1 MNFTDKNVI
10 ITGGSAGIGLATAKT
25 FIAKGANVLVTG
37 RNTDSLDKA
46 SVAINSQKF
55 KTLASDISKMEDI
68 TALEKE
74 VSESGKKIDVLVLNA
89 GIAKQFSIEE
99 TTEEVF
105 DDLFNINV
113 KGLFFTL
120 QKLIPHLAEGASV
133 VLISSGVSVSGYAQ
147 MGAYAATKSAVDA
160 IARTAAIELADR
172 KIRVNTVAPGLTNT
186 PMNHQTPEDIKNAIA
201 AAVPLKRIGEAEE
214 IANAIVFLASEEASY
229 ISGSYL
235 SVDGGV
241 TIRR

>member
-1 MNFTDKNVI
+1 MNFTNKNVI
-10 ITGGSAGIGLATAKT
+10 ITGGSTGIGLATAKT
-25 FIAKGANVLVTG
+25 FIEQGAQVLITG
-37 RNTDSLDKA
+37 RNTDSLQAA
-46 SVAINSQKF
+46 SIDIKSPNL
-55 KTLASDISKMEDI
+55 KTLASDISNLTDI
-68 TALEKE
+68 ATLEKK
-74 VSESGKKIDVLVLNA
+74 VAESGNKVDILVLNA
-89 GIAKQFSIEE
+89 GIAKQYSIED

-120 QKLIPHLAEGASV
+120 QKLIPHLSEGASV
-133 VLISSGVSVSGYAQ
+133 ILISSGVSVSGYAQ
-147 MGAYAATKSAVDA
+147 MGAYAATKSAVDS
-160 IARTAAIELADR
+160 IARTAATELADR
-172 KIRVNTVAPGLTNT
+172 KIRVNVVAPGLTDT

-214 IANAIVFLASEEASY
+214 IANAIVFLASSGASY

-235 SVDGGV
+235 AVDGGV

>member
-1 MNFTDKNVI
+1 MNFTDKKVI

-25 FIAKGANVLVTG
+25 FIAKGADVLVTG
-37 RNTDSLDKA
+37 RNTAALDQA
-46 SVAINSQKF
+46 SAAINSAKF
-55 KTLASDISKMEDI
+55 KTLASDISKLEDI
-68 TALEKE
+68 KELEKE

-99 TTEEVF
+99 TTEKVF

-120 QKLIPHLAEGASV
+120 QKLIPHLAECASV
-133 VLISSGVSVSGYAQ
+133 ILISSGVSVSGYAQ

-172 KIRVNTVAPGLTNT
+172 NIRVNTVAPGLTDT

-214 IANAIVFLASEEASY
+214 IANAIVFLASDEASY

>member
-1 MNFTDKNVI
+1 MNFSDKNVV

-25 FIAKGANVLVTG
+25 FIEKGANVLITG
-37 RNTDSLDKA
+37 RNTDTLHAA
-46 SVAINSQKF
+46 SGIINSPKL
-55 KTLASDISKMEDI
+55 KTLSSDTSKLADIALLEETVAASGNK
-68 TALEKE
+68 
-74 VSESGKKIDVLVLNA
+74 VDVLVLNA
-89 GIAKQFSIEE
+89 GIAKQYSIED

-105 DDLFNINV
+105 DDLYNINV

-120 QKLIPHLAEGASV
+120 QKLIPHLSEGASV

-160 IARTAAIELADR
+160 IARTAATELADR
-172 KIRVNTVAPGLTNT
+172 KIRVNVVAPGLTDT
-186 PMNHQTPEDIKNAIA
+186 PMNQQTPADIKNAIA
-201 AAVPLKRIGEAEE
+201 AAVPLKRIGQAEE
-214 IANAIVFLASEEASY
+214 IANAIVFLSSNEASY

-235 SVDGGV
+235 AVDGGV

>member
-25 FIAKGANVLVTG
+25 FITKGANVLITG
-37 RNTDSLDKA
+37 RNTDSLQTA
-46 SVAINSQKF
+46 SVKINSPKL
-55 KTLASDISKMEDI
+55 KTLASDISKLADI
-68 TALEKE
+68 ATLEKE
-74 VSESGKKIDVLVLNA
+74 IAESGNKVDVLVLNA

-133 VLISSGVSVSGYAQ
+133 ILISSGVSVSGYAQ

-172 KIRVNTVAPGLTNT
+172 KIRVNTVAPGLTDT
-186 PMNHQTPEDIKNAIA
+186 PMNQQTPEDIKNAIA

-214 IANAIVFLASEEASY
+214 IANAIVFLASDEASY

>member
-1 MNFTDKNVI
+1 MNFTNKNVV

-25 FIAKGANVLVTG
+25 FIEKGANVLITG
-37 RNTDSLDKA
+37 RNTDSLQSA
-46 SVAINSQKF
+46 SSEINSPKL
-55 KTLASDISKMEDI
+55 KTLASDISKLTDI
-68 TALEKE
+68 SLLAETVAN
-74 VSESGKKIDVLVLNA
+74 SGNKVDILVLNA
-89 GIAKQFSIEE
+89 GIAKPSLIEE
-99 TTEEVF
+99 TTEEIF

-120 QKLIPHLAEGASV
+120 QKLIPHLSEGASV
-133 VLISSGVSVSGYAQ
+133 VLISSGVSISGYAQ
-147 MGAYAATKSAVDA
+147 MGAYAATKGAVDV

-172 KIRVNTVAPGLTNT
+172 KIRVNVVAPGLTDT
-186 PMNHQTPEDIKNAIA
+186 PMNQQTPEDIKNAIA
-201 AAVPLKRIGEAEE
+201 AAVPLKRMGQAEE
-214 IANAIVFLASEEASY
+214 IANAIVFLSSSEAAY

>member
-1 MNFTDKNVI
+1 MNFTNKNVV

-25 FIAKGANVLVTG
+25 FIQHGANVLITG
-37 RNTDSLDKA
+37 RNDDSLQKA
-46 SVAINSQKF
+46 AAEINSSKL
-55 KTLASDISKMEDI
+55 TTIVSDISKLADI
-68 TALEKE
+68 ATLENT
-74 VSESGKKIDVLVLNA
+74 VSENSNKVDILVLNA
-89 GIAKQFSIEE
+89 GIAKQFLIEE

-120 QKLIPHLAEGASV
+120 QKLIPHLSEGASV
-133 VLISSGVSVSGYAQ
+133 ILISSGVSVSGYAQ

-160 IARTAAIELADR
+160 IARTAATELADR
-172 KIRVNTVAPGLTNT
+172 KIRVNVVAPGLTDT
-186 PMNHQTPEDIKNAIA
+186 PMNQQTPEDIKNAIA
-201 AAVPLKRIGEAEE
+201 AAVPLQRIGEAEE
-214 IANAIVFLASEEASY
+214 IANAIVFLASSEASY

-235 SVDGGV
+235 AVDGGV

>member
-1 MNFTDKNVI
+1 MNFTDKKII

-25 FIAKGANVLVTG
+25 FIAKGADVLVTG
-37 RNTDSLDKA
+37 RNTDSLDRA
-46 SVAINSQKF
+46 SADINSQKF
-55 KTLASDISKMEDI
+55 KTLASDVSKFEDI
-68 TALEKE
+68 AILEKE
-74 VSESGKKIDVLVLNA
+74 VSESGKKVDVLVLNA

-133 VLISSGVSVSGYAQ
+133 ILISSGVSVSGYAQ

-172 KIRVNTVAPGLTNT
+172 KIRVNTVAPGLTDT

-214 IANAIVFLASEEASY
+214 IANAIVFLASDDASY

>member
-1 MNFTDKNVI
+1 MNFSDKNVV

-25 FIAKGANVLVTG
+25 FIEKGANVLITG
-37 RNTDSLDKA
+37 RNTDTLQAA
-46 SVAINSQKF
+46 SGSINSPKL
-55 KTLASDISKMEDI
+55 KTLSSDTSKLADIALLAETVAASGNK
-68 TALEKE
+68 
-74 VSESGKKIDVLVLNA
+74 VDVLVLNA
-89 GIAKQFSIEE
+89 GIAKQYSIED

-105 DDLFNINV
+105 DDLYNINV

-120 QKLIPHLAEGASV
+120 QKLIPHLSEGASV

-160 IARTAAIELADR
+160 IARTAATELADR
-172 KIRVNTVAPGLTNT
+172 KIRVNVVAPGLTDT
-186 PMNHQTPEDIKNAIA
+186 PMNQQTPADIKNAIA
-201 AAVPLKRIGEAEE
+201 AAVPLKRIGQAEE
-214 IANAIVFLASEEASY
+214 IANAIVFLSSNEASY

-235 SVDGGV
+235 AVDGGV

>member
-1 MNFTDKNVI
+1 MNFKDKNVI

-25 FIAKGANVLVTG
+25 FIAKGADVLVTG
-37 RNTDSLDKA
+37 RNTGSLDQA
-46 SVAINSQKF
+46 SSAINSPKF
-55 KTLASDISKMEDI
+55 KTLASDISKQEDI
-68 TALEKE
+68 AALERE
-74 VSESGKKIDVLVLNA
+74 VSESGKKVDVLVLNA

-120 QKLIPHLAEGASV
+120 QKLIPHLAEGASII
-133 VLISSGVSVSGYAQ
+133 LISSGVSVSGYAQ

-172 KIRVNTVAPGLTNT
+172 KIRVNTVAPGLTDT
-186 PMNHQTPEDIKNAIA
+186 PMNQQTPEEIKNAIA

-214 IANAIVFLASEEASY
+214 IANAIVFLASDEASY